1 MDILIVE
8 DEPAI
13 RQMLIFALA
22 EEGHNAF
29 EAGNASEAQ
38 RTLNDHK
45 PDLILLDWMLPGIS
59 GSDFASRLKKNP
71 KTNGIPIIMLTAKA
85 EERDK
90 VYGLELG
97 ADDYVTKPF
106 STKELLARIRAV
118 VRRARM
124 EHSEAIQSGPLQ
136 IELESNRLT
145 YNDKPVEISPTEFK
159 LMRHFI
165 ENQDRVFS
173 RGQLLDAVWGPNSY
187 IEERTVDVH
196 IRRLRKML
204 EHYNC
209 DRFIQTVRSVG
220 YRFSLQV
227 D

>member
-29 EAGNASEAQ
+29 EAGNVSEAQ
-38 RTLNDHK
+38 RTLSDHK

-59 GSDFASRLKKNP
+59 GSDFARRLKKNP

-136 IELESNRLT
+136 I
-145 YNDKPVEISPTEFK
+145 
-159 LMRHFI
+159 
-165 ENQDRVFS
+165 
-173 RGQLLDAVWGPNSY
+173 
-187 IEERTVDVH
+187 
-196 IRRLRKML
+196 
-204 EHYNC
+204 
-209 DRFIQTVRSVG
+209 
-220 YRFSLQV
+220 
-227 D
+227 